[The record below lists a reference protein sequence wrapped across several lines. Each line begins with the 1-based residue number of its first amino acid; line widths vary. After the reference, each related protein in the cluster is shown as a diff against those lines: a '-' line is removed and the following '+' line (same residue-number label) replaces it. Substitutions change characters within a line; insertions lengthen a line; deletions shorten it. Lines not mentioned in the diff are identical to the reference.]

1 VQSLVVKNLEK
12 NGAHVSVDLEVGQ
25 EDMEPF
31 FQEILERLKK
41 QIKIKG
47 FRPGK
52 APSSL
57 VEQKYGERADAIFI
71 DDFLPL
77 AIQWYNQK
85 NEFRTLE
92 NPKVSLKEY
101 VRKQKLHFIAEYD
114 IIPAITLP
122 SYKKA
127 NVKEDMVKVETEDI
141 ENEIKII
148 RSRHAELKT
157 KEGQAENG
165 DELVLKVTV
174 IDENGKILEENKV
187 IKTILGDNKQLPD
200 LDKGLKAIKKDESRE
215 FKIKYPKDF
224 QESNLAGKVFTFKC
238 VANEI
243 NQVILPKVDDD
254 LAKDEGFDSLE
265 ALKKNIEEQLEK
277 IGKNILEKRAKESLI
292 EKLTK
297 ETKTD
302 IPNSILEEEIRSQ
315 INQLKRSKGFK
326 ATNLTELES
335 EIEGKDG
342 KKMAEEIKATSALN
356 TRKLLMLI
364 EIAKQEKINVTNE
377 EVDRN
382 VGYLAKHFGMEKEDL
397 YAKFQNDNTL
407 NNISQDLLI
416 QKTIDFVYNL
426 SDKKKGKSI
435 KWSEIKN

>member
-1 VQSLVVKNLEK
+1 
-12 NGAHVSVDLEVGQ
+12 
-25 EDMEPF
+25 
-31 FQEILERLKK
+31 
-41 QIKIKG
+41 
-47 FRPGK
+47 
-52 APSSL
+52 
-57 VEQKYGERADAIFI
+57 
-71 DDFLPL
+71 
-77 AIQWYNQK
+77 
-85 NEFRTLE
+85 
-92 NPKVSLKEY
+92 VSLKEY